1 MNNLAPIQID
11 GRMIGPGYPP
21 YVIAEISGNHNGDIE
36 RAFAIM
42 RASKEA
48 GADAIKLQTYSAD
61 TMTIDHDGPGFKIE
75 RGLWKGRSLYEL
87 YQEAVQ
93 ISCV

>member
-36 RAFAIM
+36 RAIRIM
-42 RASKEA
+42 QAAKAA
-48 GADAIKLQTYSAD
+48 GADAVSWVRRGSKHCREDARAKFNGSWLDST
-61 TMTIDHDGPGFKIE
+61 FK
-75 RGLWKGRSLYEL
+75 
-87 YQEAVQ
+87 V
-93 ISCV
+93 